1 MKNDFKN
8 LFLDWGITL
17 IKFISVVYIIYGF
30 YWIQGREIKTED
42 FALSVAGCALIFTLL
57 NETRQN
63 RKNKE

>member
-1 MKNDFKN
+1 MKDDFKN

-17 IKFISVVYIIYGF
+17 VKFIAVVGIIYGL
-30 YWIQGREIKTED
+30 YWIKGIEVKTED
-42 FALSVAGCALIFTLL
+42 FALSVAGCALIFTFL

>member
-1 MKNDFKN
+1 MNDDFKN

-17 IKFISVVYIIYGF
+17 VKFIAVICIIYGL
-30 YWIQGREIKTED
+30 YWIEGIEVKTED
-42 FALSVAGCALIFTLL
+42 FALSVAGYALLFTFL